1 MLRQA
6 AEKTRDLVGDGTS
19 TSTILAHAIVADGL
33 RNVVAGASA
42 IEIKR
47 GLDRATKSAIGTL
60 RALSRPV
67 ATRKEKAQVATISA
81 HNDPTIGEL
90 VAEAIGGVAVITE
103 IRTSRPGI
111 ESTSDYQNSP
121 VQHVIETGQWLD
133 AVLSEA
139 TDQRFPILATLRAQ
153 GITHYVM
160 APLTFSNRIINP
172 ISWGSDAPSGFT
184 EADVELFRDLVP
196 AFAPVLEVTA
206 GRRIYGEL
214 LATYVGQDP
223 CARIMAGAVQR
234 GNVHHIKAAMLLADL
249 RGFSRLTDE
258 LPEERIIELLNA
270 FFDLVV
276 PSVTRSGGDVLK
288 YIGDAVIAIFPVA
301 GDDPARACASA
312 LAAAQTTLAALQA
325 LPPEIQRHIFIDIAL
340 HYGDAAYGNIGSGD
354 RLDFTAVGRDIN
366 ILSRLELLCKDVGR
380 PLLMTDAFAVKVAAP
395 VFEIGQF
402 ELRGFRQ
409 HQSVYGLRQDDEV
422 PSTPKRPNSYL
433 IDRAMSTNDA
443 VAGNSGRR
451 SL

>member
-1 MLRQA
+1 VTNALVTPPADRKAELLRWLTAEGRFAPDTGCLLEMLC
-6 AEKTRDLVGDGTS
+6 EKLTELGTP
-19 TSTILAHAIVADGL
+19 IA
-33 RNVVAGASA
+33 
-42 IEIKR
+42 
-47 GLDRATKSAIGTL
+47 RATAHVRTL
-60 RALSRPV
+60 HPEFRGVSRIW
-67 ATRKEKAQVATISA
+67 RRGQS
-81 HNDPTIGEL
+81 
-90 VAEAIGGVAVITE
+90 TE
-103 IRTSRPGI
+103 IRTSRHGI

-121 VQHVIETGQWLD
+121 VEHVIETGQWLD
-133 AVLSEA
+133 TFLSEA
-139 TDQRFPILATLRAQ
+139 TDRRFPILATLRAE

-160 APLTFSNRIINP
+160 APLIFSNRIVTP
-172 ISWGSDAPSGFT
+172 VSWASDAPGGFT

-214 LATYVGQDP
+214 LATYVGRDP
-223 CARIMAGAVQR
+223 CAQIMAGAIER

-249 RGFSRLTDE
+249 RGFSRLTDQ

-276 PSVTRSGGDVLK
+276 PSVTGSGGDVLK

-301 GDDPARACASA
+301 GNDPARACASA
-312 LAAAQTTLAALQA
+312 LAAARTTLAALQA
-325 LPPEIQRHIFIDIAL
+325 LPPEIQRHICIDIAL

-366 ILSRLELLCKDVGR
+366 ILSRLELLCKDVER
-380 PLLMTDAFAVKVAAP
+380 PLLMTDAFAVEVAAP
-395 VFEIGQF
+395 VFEIGHF

-409 HQSVYGLRQDDEV
+409 HQSVYGLCQDGQV
-422 PSTPKRPNSYL
+422 PSAPKQPISYL
-433 IDRAMSTNDA
+433 VDRAMSTNDA